1 MTVQL
6 QRTLERK
13 LHLVDKGLFSTV
25 KIRTTIG
32 VERDDISVGGIHMHI
47 MLEEESQNLY
57 WWPSLVHI
65 CGSETRTGLLLLGDL
80 WQMWKLSSSIWD
92 DSEVMAAKKCMLQEL
107 AILECN
113 RWICKKI
120 NLFRAVL
127 SDLFQFL
134 KINHEDTRN
143 IECGIKATLILDVT
157 FFHSVLVYK
166 THIIGS

>member
-57 WWPSLVHI
+57 W
-65 CGSETRTGLLLLGDL
+65 
-80 WQMWKLSSSIWD
+80 
-92 DSEVMAAKKCMLQEL
+92 
-107 AILECN
+107 
-113 RWICKKI
+113 
-120 NLFRAVL
+120 
-127 SDLFQFL
+127 
-134 KINHEDTRN
+134 
-143 IECGIKATLILDVT
+143 
-157 FFHSVLVYK
+157 
-166 THIIGS
+166 